1 MLAFTQR
8 ALFHKLLEKLAQPLY
23 AQTGVLA
30 QKSPGH
36 LWRIC
41 GPEYATEPYLPPE
54 LFNEYVVRYTGPMV
68 DMIQCYGGF
77 ARIHCHGRIRNVLP
91 FFQQMGASAIDPI
104 EPPPQG
110 NITLAEVRRDYGR
123 DFVLFGNLESSD
135 IENLAPSEFEKI
147 VARSLRDGTTGPGR
161 GFVLMP
167 SAAPYGRI
175 ITLQTMTNYETII
188 RLVEAI

>member
-1 MLAFTQR
+1 
-8 ALFHKLLEKLAQPLY
+8 
-23 AQTGVLA
+23 
-30 QKSPGH
+30 
-36 LWRIC
+36 
-41 GPEYATEPYLPPE
+41 
-54 LFNEYVVRYTGPMV
+54 MV
-68 DMIQCYGGF
+68 DMIQRDGGF

-91 FFQQMGASAIDPI
+91 FFRQMGASAIDPI

-147 VARSLRDGTTGPGR
+147 VANSLRDGTAGSGR

-167 SAAPYGRI
+167 SAAAYGRI
-175 ITLQTMTNYETII
+175 ITPQTMANYETII
-188 RLVEAI
+188 RLIEAI